1 MSLPG
6 LIRLRVEA
14 LHRAQALQS
23 IRRCDELNTRMDA
36 RVKSAHDGEETMIGG
51 RLTSDPNRSSLGLLP
66 SGPDPVGEWLVH
78 RQPPVS
84 YIGGTE
90 RECKPG
96 ADALLDRSASLAPM

>member
-6 LIRLRVEA
+6 LIRLRAEA
-14 LHRAQALQS
+14 LHRAQARQS

-36 RVKSAHDGEETMIGG
+36 RVKPAHDGEETMIGG

-78 RQPPVS
+78 RQPPAV

-90 RECKPG
+90 RECKPPQTG
-96 ADALLDRSASLAPM
+96 C